1 MSRQH
6 FIAFILMVLLG
17 TPVFAEVTEA
27 AGHHRL
33 EVAEAPLT
41 GANSPKEAVRIFMNI
56 MNEVENGNSTNV
68 QQALDLLNLESLK
81 VDNKNLIAPDMAS
94 ALFRVLNS
102 FTFKVDLIPD
112 EITDKDY
119 VLPIGKAEGIE
130 IALSVNEENKWQFDY
145 HRTLKKVQSYA
156 EIIKDVEDAAK
167 DDTTIDPIYFS
178 PRETMR
184 LFMQGVSGDRTK
196 LPEAISTLDLSSYE
210 RALRNE
216 IGKERVAML
225 KAVLDRHRY
234 IDLVEL
240 PNTSHAAPVV
250 LLTDPVGRIVI
261 EKIKNPDSTIEA
273 WKFSAQTVRDLP
285 ALYDVYKEREVVEGA
300 VSTINVPLSVRI
312 RDYMKKNFPRLM
324 KQSFILENWQ
334 WLGIFVVLFV
344 GLSLGKVVMK
354 LITDGINLIF
364 KREQLVIDIEAQ
376 KKFLTPIN
384 ISSTAI
390 FWWVGLTLLGLAPEV
405 RMVLLVSVKV
415 VAALSGVWAGYRLV
429 DVVGNFLMAKA
440 AKTENKYDDL
450 LAPLVTRAL
459 KAMVFVFGVVFLA
472 DIFAID
478 IDKILAGLGLGG
490 LAFALA
496 AKDTISNLFGSVT
509 ILLDR
514 PFQIG
519 DWVTIGKA
527 DGTVESVGVRSTRIR
542 TFYDS
547 VISIPN
553 SELINAQIDNY
564 GARNYRRITATVNI
578 AYNTPPDKI
587 DCFCEGIR
595 EIIRLHEYTRKDYF
609 LIYLNEMSDY
619 SLGIMIYCFVKTP
632 NWDLELYAKH
642 LLFADIMRL
651 AHELK
656 IEIAVPTNNVY
667 LQNGTPVV
675 HDNVPEF
682 EDITTAAK
690 RLAEQ
695 VVRRETETLRKA
707 QGKKK

>member
-1 MSRQH
+1 LSRQH
-6 FIAFILMVLLG
+6 FIALILMVLMGL
-17 TPVFAEVTEA
+17 PVFAEIAETVETAQIAETV
-27 AGHHRL
+27 
-33 EVAEAPLT
+33 EVALT
-41 GANSPKEAVRIFMNI
+41 GANSPKEAVRIFMNV
-56 MNEVENGNSTNV
+56 MNEVENGNSTHV
-68 QQALDLLNLESLK
+68 QQALDLLNLDELKEENKSL
-81 VDNKNLIAPDMAS
+81 LAPDMAS
-94 ALFRVLNS
+94 ALYRVLNS
-102 FTFKVDLIPD
+102 FTFKVDLIP
-112 EITDKDY
+112 EEVNTTEY

-130 IALSVNEENKWQFDY
+130 IALSQNQNEKWQFDY
-145 HRTLKKVQSYA
+145 QRTLKKINRYA
-156 EIIKDVEDAAK
+156 ETVKSLEDAAK
-167 DDTTIDPIYFS
+167 DDTTIDPVFFS

-196 LPEAISTLDLSSYE
+196 LTEAISTLDLSSYE
-210 RALRNE
+210 RALRQE

-240 PNTSHAAPVV
+240 PNYSHGAPVV
-250 LLTDPVGRIVI
+250 LLTDAVGRIVI
-261 EKIKNPDSTIEA
+261 EKVKNPDSTIEG
-273 WKFSAQTVRDLP
+273 WRFSAQTVRDLP
-285 ALYDVYKEREVVEGA
+285 ALYDVYKEKAVVEG
-300 VSTINVPLSVRI
+300 VVTTITVPMSVRI
-312 RDYMKKNFPRLM
+312 RDYMKKNFPGLM

-334 WLGIFVVLFV
+334 WLGIFLVLFV
-344 GLSLGKVVMK
+344 GLALGKVVIK
-354 LITDGINLIF
+354 LLSDGITLIF
-364 KREQLVIDIEAQ
+364 KREQLIIDIEAQ

-384 ISSTAI
+384 ISSTAL
-390 FWWVGLTLLGLAPEV
+390 FWWIGLTLLGLAPEV
-405 RMVLLVSVKV
+405 RMILLVSVKV

-429 DVVGNFLMAKA
+429 DVIGNFLMAKA

-564 GARNYRRITATVNI
+564 GARNYRRVTATVNI

-609 LIYLNEMSDY
+609 LIYLNEISTF

-651 AHELK
+651 AQEMK

-667 LQNGTPVV
+667 LQNGTPMV
-675 HDNVPEF
+675 HDNVPEY
-682 EDITTAAK
+682 EDITLAAK
-690 RLAEQ
+690 RLAAQ
-695 VVRRETETLRKA
+695 VVNREATSQKA
-707 QGKKK
+707 PKKGS